1 MKKLLTLSFVPRCTD
16 LGLLVLRLTLGLA
29 MIWLHGLGKL
39 KGFSQMS
46 GQFPSVFGLG
56 SSTSLVLAIIGEVV
70 LPTLIV
76 VGLFT
81 RFAAL
86 GATITMAVAYFVIH
100 GGALSGQNSGEMAFL
115 YMVGFGALIFSGA
128 GRHSLDAKLGN
139 G

>member
-1 MKKLLTLSFVPRCTD
+1 MKKLLTLSFVPRCVD
-16 LGLLVLRLTLGLA
+16 LGLLILRLSLGLG
-29 MIWLHGLGKL
+29 MLWLHGLGKV

-70 LPTLIV
+70 FPALVIA
-76 VGLFT
+76 GLFT

-86 GATITMAVAYFVIH
+86 GTAITMAVAFFLIH
-100 GGALSGQNSGEMAFL
+100 GAALSGQNSGELAFL
-115 YMVGFGALIFSGA
+115 YMVGFASLVFSGA

>member
-29 MIWLHGLGKL
+29 MVWLHGLGKL
-39 KGFSQMS
+39 TGFAQMS

-56 SSTSLVLAIIGEVV
+56 SSTSLVLAIVGEVV
-70 LPTLIV
+70 FPALII

-86 GATITMAVAYFVIH
+86 GTAITMAVAFFAIH
-100 GGALSGQNSGEMAFL
+100 GGALSGQSSGELAFL

>member
-16 LGLLVLRLTLGLA
+16 LGLLVLRLTFGLA
-29 MIWLHGLGKL
+29 MFWLHGLGKL
-39 KGFSQMS
+39 KGFSAMS
-46 GQFPSVFGLG
+46 TQFPSVFGLG
-56 SSTSLVLAIIGEVV
+56 AQTSLVLAIIGEVV
-70 LPTLIV
+70 FPALIV
-76 VGLFT
+76 VGLLT

-86 GATITMAVAYFVIH
+86 GSAITMAVAFFVIH

-115 YMVGFGALIFSGA
+115 YMVGFAALIFSGA

>member
-1 MKKLLTLSFVPRCTD
+1 MF
-16 LGLLVLRLTLGLA
+16 
-29 MIWLHGLGKL
+29 WLHGLGKL

-56 SSTSLVLAIIGEVV
+56 SSTSLVLAIIGEMV
-70 LPTLIV
+70 LPALIV

-100 GGALSGQNSGEMAFL
+100 GGALSGQSSGEMAFL
-115 YMVGFGALIFSGA
+115 YMVGFGVLIFSGA